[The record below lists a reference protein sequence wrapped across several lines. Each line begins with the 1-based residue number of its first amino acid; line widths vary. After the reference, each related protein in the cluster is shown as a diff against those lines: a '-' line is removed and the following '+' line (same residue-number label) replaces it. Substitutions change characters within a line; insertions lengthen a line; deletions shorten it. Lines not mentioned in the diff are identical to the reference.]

1 MGPHRFERGRPDA
14 GYVEQCIEGGE
25 GAVFTAMVNDPLRS
39 RHAELRQLGQFVDA
53 CLVDVDGEMAGRGR
67 WRIVVDQAAGQTP
80 LPHVPDRHRGQGD
93 THGGDDDR
101 LSAARQ
107 ERRFGRVGLHVQ
119 TGAGGIILDRIRD
132 RLSQNRGATG
142 SMSDPEIPMLDSA
155 RGPGFR
161 QLVWDGLLA
170 DHVAARARDWF
181 FEDLGHECDWT
192 SVGLIPPD
200 ARGELDVVARKPG
213 VIAGLP
219 AAAIVAGVADSQLIF
234 RPVAADGDVVRAGDT
249 VATLAGATRSVL
261 TAERTVLNLL
271 GRLSGIATAT
281 RRLVDAVVGTPCRVY
296 DTRKTVPGWRL
307 LDKYAVRM
315 GGGWNHRL
323 GLYDAVLIKDN
334 HLAAAVAN
342 GMSPADAVR
351 TGRGFVMKTFP
362 PSRSSLMVV
371 EVEIDTIAELEAV
384 LRAVP
389 DIVLLDNMDIAQLTR
404 CVEMRNRLA
413 PQVVLEASGGIRPD
427 TVAAIAATGVD
438 RVSTGWPTHDA
449 PWLDVALDWK

>member
-1 MGPHRFERGRPDA
+1 
-14 GYVEQCIEGGE
+14 
-25 GAVFTAMVNDPLRS
+25 
-39 RHAELRQLGQFVDA
+39 
-53 CLVDVDGEMAGRGR
+53 
-67 WRIVVDQAAGQTP
+67 
-80 LPHVPDRHRGQGD
+80 
-93 THGGDDDR
+93 
-101 LSAARQ
+101 
-107 ERRFGRVGLHVQ
+107 
-119 TGAGGIILDRIRD
+119 
-132 RLSQNRGATG
+132 
-142 SMSDPEIPMLDSA
+142 MSDPETLILDAA

-161 QLVWDGLLA
+161 QLVWDGHLA

-192 SVGLIPPD
+192 SVGLIAAD
-200 ARGELDVVARKPG
+200 ARSELEIVARKPG
-213 VIAGLP
+213 VIAGLQ
-219 AAAIVAGVADSQLIF
+219 AAAIVAGVADPQLVF
-234 RPVAADGDVVRAGDT
+234 RPVAADGDVVGAGST

-271 GRLSGIATAT
+271 GRLSGVATAT
-281 RRLVDAVVGTPCRVY
+281 RRLVDAVAGTPCRVY

-334 HLAAAVAN
+334 HLAAAAAE

-351 TGRGFVMKTFP
+351 AGRGFVTKTFP

-371 EVEIDTIAELEAV
+371 EVEIDSIAELEAV
-384 LRAVP
+384 LAAGP
-389 DIVLLDNMDIAQLTR
+389 DIVLLDNMDTSHLAR
-404 CVEMRNRLA
+404 CVELRNRLA
-413 PQVVLEASGGIRPD
+413 PKVVLEASGGIRPD